1 MNYEN
6 LTLTNRDIIIKKH
19 IAKTLTNEEVALL
32 EDFSEKISNY
42 EVNNPNSDLSP
53 MMDTIGEMITIIL
66 ELKKEQ

>member
-19 IAKTLTNEEVALL
+19 IAKTLTNEEVVLL

-42 EVNNPNSDLSP
+42 EINNPNSDLSP
-53 MMDTIGEMITIIL
+53 MMDTIWEMITIIL